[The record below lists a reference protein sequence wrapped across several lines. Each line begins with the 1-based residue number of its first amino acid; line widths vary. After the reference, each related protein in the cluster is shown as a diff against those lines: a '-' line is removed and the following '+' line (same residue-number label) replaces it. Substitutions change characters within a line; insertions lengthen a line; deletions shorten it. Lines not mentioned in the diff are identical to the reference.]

1 MEHPSGT
8 VNRAALAA
16 AGLVLLSA
24 GIWSATAGASVADR
38 MPGWWPRTDTDT
50 VWVSARQVA
59 ELRDHTWW
67 VPALVAVTAPASL
80 LCLLWAASRISGGTR
95 PRLTLTSRGAVLRT
109 RALADLL
116 TRRTSAVPGVAHS
129 RVAVRAGRGRLYVRA
144 HVRLAP
150 DTAPNGVLLT
160 LAALIEEA
168 RAAAAPCRV
177 LTHVRISS
185 RSHRTA
191 HVR

>member
-1 MEHPSGT
+1 MEQPSGT
-8 VNRAALAA
+8 VNRAVLAVAGLALLAA
-16 AGLVLLSA
+16 GV
-24 GIWSATAGASVADR
+24 WSATAGPSVADR
-38 MPGWWPRTDTDT
+38 LPGWWPKADADA
-50 VWVSARQVA
+50 VWVSASQVA
-59 ELRDHTWW
+59 GLRDHTWW
-67 VPALVAVTAPASL
+67 IPVVVAATVLAAL
-80 LCLLWAASRISGGTR
+80 LCLLWAASRLRGGTS

-109 RALADLL
+109 RALADML

-129 RVAVRAGRGRLYVRA
+129 RVAVRARRGRLYVRA

-160 LAALIEEA
+160 LAALVEEA

>member
-1 MEHPSGT
+1 MEQPSGT
-8 VNRAALAA
+8 VNRAVVAG
-16 AGLVLLSA
+16 AGLVLLTA
-24 GIWSATAGASVADR
+24 GIWSATAGAFVADR
-38 MPGWWPRTDTDT
+38 MPGWWPRADADA
-50 VWVSARQVA
+50 VWVSPSQVTG
-59 ELRDHTWW
+59 LRDHTWW
-67 VPALVAVTAPASL
+67 VPVVVAVTTLAAL
-80 LCLLWAASRISGGTR
+80 LSLLWAAGRLRGGTR

-109 RALADLL
+109 RALADML

-129 RVAVRAGRGRLYVRA
+129 RVAVRARRGRLYVRA
-144 HVRLAP
+144 HVRLTP

-160 LAALIEEA
+160 LAALMEEA

>member
-1 MEHPSGT
+1 MEQPSGT
-8 VNRAALAA
+8 VNRAALAT

-38 MPGWWPRTDTDT
+38 MPGWWPKADADA
-50 VWVSARQVA
+50 VWVSAGRLA
-59 ELRDHTWW
+59 ELRDTTWW
-67 VPALVAVTAPASL
+67 VPAVVAATTLAAL
-80 LCLLWAASRISGGTR
+80 LCLLWAASRIGGGTR
-95 PRLTLTSRGAVLRT
+95 PRVALTSRGAVLRT

-129 RVAVRAGRGRLYVRA
+129 RVAVRARRGRLYVRA
-144 HVRLAP
+144 HVRLTA

-160 LAALIEEA
+160 LAALMEEA

>member
-1 MEHPSGT
+1 MEQPSGT

-38 MPGWWPRTDTDT
+38 MPGWWPRADADA
-50 VWVSARQVA
+50 VWVSAGQVA
-59 ELRDHTWW
+59 ELREHAWW
-67 VPALVAVTAPASL
+67 VPAAVAAL

-95 PRLTLTSRGAVLRT
+95 PRLALTPRGAVLRT

-116 TRRTSAVPGVAHS
+116 TRRTSALPGVAHS
-129 RVAVRAGRGRLYVRA
+129 RVAVRARRGRLYVRA

-160 LAALIEEA
+160 LAALMEEA